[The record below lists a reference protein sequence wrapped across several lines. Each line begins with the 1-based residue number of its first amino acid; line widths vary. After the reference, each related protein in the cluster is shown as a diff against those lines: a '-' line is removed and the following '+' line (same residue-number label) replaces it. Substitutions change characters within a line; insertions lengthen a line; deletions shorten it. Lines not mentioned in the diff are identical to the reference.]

1 MNWIISQGKKMYYI
15 AKENPELLLKKLEV
29 GTYDFE
35 QFGYVAD
42 TAFENKTDEDL
53 FSSYL

>member
-1 MNWIISQGKKMYYI
+1 MYYI